1 MVGERAGILS
11 SIGMRAC
18 PERLA
23 RLKANAASEVK
34 AAMKR
39 STGDLR

>member
-1 MVGERAGILS
+1 MGMERVR
-11 SIGMRAC
+11 MRV
-18 PERLA
+18 A

-39 STGDLR
+39 VSGGLR